1 MPDKLTLLPLE
12 EFPAALL
19 LTAVAETVGVC
30 TDGGGGGDVAGEEED
45 GAALTTATADDDV
58 DVGCVGAVEVGVGD
72 LAAARTF
79 GGVALRIG
87 GGGGT
92 AAGLTIVDGL
102 ESAGADAV
110 AGAAADGEGATICED
125 GGGAGKVGFASGV
138 AVGVGEADLGSG
150 GDANGQPGG
159 LSGESDRRLSI
170 CTITAYWA

>member
-1 MPDKLTLLPLE
+1 MPDEFALLPLE

-19 LTAVAETVGVC
+19 LTAVAETVGAC
-30 TDGGGGGDVAGEEED
+30 TGGGGGGDVAGGEED

-58 DVGCVGAVEVGVGD
+58 DVGCVDEVGVGD

-92 AAGLTIVDGL
+92 AAGLTIADGL

-110 AGAAADGEGATICED
+110 AGVAAADGEGATICED

>member
-1 MPDKLTLLPLE
+1 MPDEFTLLPLE
-12 EFPAALL
+12 KFPAALL
-19 LTAVAETVGVC
+19 LTAEAETDGVC
-30 TDGGGGGDVAGEEED
+30 TGGGGGGDVAGEEED

-58 DVGCVGAVEVGVGD
+58 DVGCVGEVGVGD

-92 AAGLTIVDGL
+92 AAGLTIADGL

-110 AGAAADGEGATICED
+110 AGVAAADGEGATICED
-125 GGGAGKVGFASGV
+125 GGGAGKVGFAPGV

>member
-1 MPDKLTLLPLE
+1 MPDELTLLPLD

-19 LTAVAETVGVC
+19 LTTEAETVGAC
-30 TDGGGGGDVAGEEED
+30 TGGGGGGDVAGEEED
-45 GAALTTATADDDV
+45 GAALTTATVDDDV
-58 DVGCVGAVEVGVGD
+58 DVGCVGEVGVGVGD

-92 AAGLTIVDGL
+92 AAGLTIADGL

-110 AGAAADGEGATICED
+110 AGAAAEGEGATICED
-125 GGGAGKVGFASGV
+125 GGGAGKVGFASEVG
-138 AVGVGEADLGSG
+138 VGVGEADLGSG

>member
-12 EFPAALL
+12 EFSAALL

-30 TDGGGGGDVAGEEED
+30 IGGGGGGDVAGDEED

-58 DVGCVGAVEVGVGD
+58 DVGCVGEGGVGD

-92 AAGLTIVDGL
+92 AAGLTIADGL

-110 AGAAADGEGATICED
+110 AGVAAADGEGATICED

>member
-1 MPDKLTLLPLE
+1 MPDEFALLPLE

-19 LTAVAETVGVC
+19 LTAVAETVGAC
-30 TDGGGGGDVAGEEED
+30 TGGGGGGDVAGEEED

-58 DVGCVGAVEVGVGD
+58 DVGCVGEVGVGD

-110 AGAAADGEGATICED
+110 AGVAAADGEGATICED

>member
-12 EFPAALL
+12 EFSAALL

-30 TDGGGGGDVAGEEED
+30 IGGGGGGDVAGDEED

-58 DVGCVGAVEVGVGD
+58 DVGCVGEGGVGD

-92 AAGLTIVDGL
+92 AAGLTIADGL

>member
-1 MPDKLTLLPLE
+1 MPDEFALVPLE

-19 LTAVAETVGVC
+19 LTAGAETGGVC
-30 TDGGGGGDVAGEEED
+30 IGGGGGDVAGEEED

-58 DVGCVGAVEVGVGD
+58 DVGCVGEVGVGD

-92 AAGLTIVDGL
+92 AAGLTIADGL

>member
-12 EFPAALL
+12 EFSAALL

-30 TDGGGGGDVAGEEED
+30 IGGGGGGDVAGDEED

-58 DVGCVGAVEVGVGD
+58 DVGCVGEVGVGD

-92 AAGLTIVDGL
+92 AAGLTIADGL

-110 AGAAADGEGATICED
+110 AGVAAADGEGATICED